1 MLGKN
6 KNKLLSYWGKN
17 NKILSLKRE
26 ANNLINLRKQIIT
39 GEYKY
44 RSVISK
50 LSKIKMIIEM
60 VEYYKPCD
68 DTKKLN
74 IKIFINTTKTCLK
87 KWSHVV
93 NDPGVQHAVKEKYGN
108 EKLSKMIKDQNY
120 YYPEYDHKI
129 KWLNMKIFTILNIII
144 HWVCISYHKKPL
156 LKNQS
161 HDKEMVLKY

>member
-26 ANNLINLRKQIIT
+26 ANNLINVRKQIIT

-60 VEYYKPCD
+60 VEYYKPCI
-68 DTKKLN
+68 DTKKLD
-74 IKIFINTTKTCLK
+74 IKFFINTTK
-87 KWSHVV
+87 
-93 NDPGVQHAVKEKYGN
+93 N
-108 EKLSKMIKDQNY
+108 
-120 YYPEYDHKI
+120 
-129 KWLNMKIFTILNIII
+129 
-144 HWVCISYHKKPL
+144 WVCISYHKKPL

-161 HDKEMVLKY
+161 HDKEMVLKC

>member
-74 IKIFINTTKTCLK
+74 IKIFINTTKNLFKEMISCC
-87 KWSHVV
+87 KWSWST
-93 NDPGVQHAVKEKYGN
+93 AC
-108 EKLSKMIKDQNY
+108 SKRKIWQW
-120 YYPEYDHKI
+120 KI
-129 KWLNMKIFTILNIII
+129 KQN
-144 HWVCISYHKKPL
+144 
-156 LKNQS
+156 
-161 HDKEMVLKY
+161 D